1 METGFESDQHSGPD
15 NSLLSA
21 QSEYYNLHCCR
32 WPMCL
37 IALFISLSVC
47 LTVCLSAHQIAVRE
61 GAGVK
66 HSSIE
71 STRKCQPKNDL
82 DMENV
87 LASPSLCLCVS
98 VCVCKRLCVSR
109 HLMVLQP
116 FSFLCSFLP
125 NSLHLTRRE
134 SLPLVT
140 RMNDGKSK
148 ACFRP
153 NACESI
159 PTCILKMCAYV
170 CKKKGKTVGTIRICV
185 KPGCTGAANVVF

>member
-87 LASPSLCLCVS
+87 LASPSLCLCVCLC
-98 VCVCKRLCVSR
+98 VCVSAYVWVGIWWSYSLSLFCAVFCLILFTWPDVSR
-109 HLMVLQP
+109 YHSWHEWTMENQK
-116 FSFLCSFLP
+116 
-125 NSLHLTRRE
+125 
-134 SLPLVT
+134 LVSG
-140 RMNDGKSK
+140 RMPVNQFRHAFWKCVHTFAKRK
-148 ACFRP
+148 AK
-153 NACESI
+153 
-159 PTCILKMCAYV
+159 L
-170 CKKKGKTVGTIRICV
+170 
-185 KPGCTGAANVVF
+185 